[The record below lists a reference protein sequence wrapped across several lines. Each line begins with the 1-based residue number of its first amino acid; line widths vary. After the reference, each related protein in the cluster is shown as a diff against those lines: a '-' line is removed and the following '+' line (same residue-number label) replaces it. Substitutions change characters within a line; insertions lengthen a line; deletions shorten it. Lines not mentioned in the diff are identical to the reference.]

1 MVELPQILLVEK
13 EQSVINQIVSLV
25 EKIGFQTPKIA
36 ATHAEAEKIAGSE
49 RPDIALVD
57 LTLEGKGDGQTTAR
71 MLREEYNLPV
81 IFLSS
86 SETENEREGVQAP
99 YGYVLK
105 PVDRRNLKKTI
116 MLALSRHSQM
126 DNYSIYLSDLPI
138 PAILISSETTEVL
151 KTNSAFSALFPG
163 IQDQK
168 FLNKFEIS
176 NSNITTEFIQ
186 IVENAQKS
194 DKPVTG
200 NMVFRYCERSKS
212 LQCVC
217 PTS

>member
-1 MVELPQILLVEK
+1 MEK

-71 MLREEYNLPV
+71 MLREEYNNLPV

-86 SETENEREGVQAP
+86 SETENERGGVQAP

-116 MLALSRHSQM
+116 MLALS
-126 DNYSIYLSDLPI
+126 L
-138 PAILISSETTEVL
+138 A
-151 KTNSAFSALFPG
+151 
-163 IQDQK
+163 
-168 FLNKFEIS
+168 
-176 NSNITTEFIQ
+176 
-186 IVENAQKS
+186 
-194 DKPVTG
+194 
-200 NMVFRYCERSKS
+200 
-212 LQCVC
+212 
-217 PTS
+217 